1 MEKNGR
7 HEINAYSKDALASL
21 RSSAVRQAWQ
31 REAEL
36 VRQGKGTWDWSVE
49 QQAELLSKKTVSGF
63 EGSHMLS
70 VNDYPEYAGNPD
82 NIQLLPSIAH
92 FDGVHEADPR
102 SVNPNGRFDV
112 RSGKVIPSP
121 DGEIP
126 KQEIIELTDKYDA
139 SQAAYHDATPEM
151 EQSGA
156 RRREEYRASRALHLG
171 QNHEDSGPKTETP
184 EENSM
189 ASKYDWENQRTAPVL
204 GREKAKTLG
213 GSESETLAADLRD
226 VPMSSEDFYQYYDY
240 FNSDEVMNRPYE
252 CKSTMGSLLRNMG
265 TSLENEDEEGY
276 ASTRDVFL
284 EYDALYRSNENEQLA
299 DPYNAQNG
307 EMNAQEQETASETM
321 QAEEPTEWEEP
332 EEAQAQAEEPAEW
345 EEPEEAEAQA
355 EEPEEWEEPEEA
367 EAQAEEPAEWE
378 EPEEAEA
385 QAEEPAEWEE
395 PEEAEAQAEEPA
407 QNTTNEEGL
416 GESSASP
423 APETDGEVAA
433 DEDQGQSEDMEN
445 DISM

>member
-1 MEKNGR
+1 MFGAAKLFR
-7 HEINAYSKDALASL
+7 
-21 RSSAVRQAWQ
+21 R
-31 REAEL
+31 
-36 VRQGKGTWDWSVE
+36 
-49 QQAELLSKKTVSGF
+49 
-63 EGSHMLS
+63 
-70 VNDYPEYAGNPD
+70 
-82 NIQLLPSIAH
+82 
-92 FDGVHEADPR
+92 
-102 SVNPNGRFDV
+102 
-112 RSGKVIPSP
+112 
-121 DGEIP
+121 GEIP

-355 EEPEEWEEPEEA
+355 EEP
-367 EAQAEEPAEWE
+367 
-378 EPEEAEA
+378 
-385 QAEEPAEWEE
+385 AEWEE